1 MCDITPR
8 LCHPVPAAAHELG
21 ISRSSLFV
29 LLKQKR
35 IESILVMGRRVVPHQ
50 SLVDYVNRI
59 RECGDGGDGS
69 TTTPSTPHMPP
80 MRSADAGGS
89 PH

>member
-29 LLKQKR
+29 LLKRQE
-35 IESILVMGRRVVPHQ
+35 IDSIMVAGRRVIPHD
-50 SLVDYVNRI
+50 SLIDFVNRQ
-59 RECGDGGDGS
+59 RESGAEG
-69 TTTPSTPHMPP
+69 TTTSPSTPHLETTGATAIPI
-80 MRSADAGGS
+80 
-89 PH
+89 PHRA